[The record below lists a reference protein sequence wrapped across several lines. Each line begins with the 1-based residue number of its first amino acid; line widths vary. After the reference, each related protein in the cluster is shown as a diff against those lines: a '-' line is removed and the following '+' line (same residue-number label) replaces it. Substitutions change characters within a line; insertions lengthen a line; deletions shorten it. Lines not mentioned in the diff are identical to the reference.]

1 MSSPAGTTR
10 SPVPVFAWPCLAAA
24 LYLLLAVVFSYDR
37 QNGFTGLLRFGE
49 TFSVTRLPEVAAANP
64 RIFGGNGYDGQFYAQ
79 LAVEPDPREP
89 AVQVALDNP
98 RYRARRILLPAVV
111 HVLGF
116 GHVGPTLNLFALANA
131 ACWFAL
137 GWLLWRRVAP
147 LGWPG
152 AGVWLGCMLGMGV
165 LDSVRLSLT
174 DLPAML
180 LVFLGVGLAER
191 GSRLGTVGALA
202 AAALTRET
210 ALLAAAGT
218 SAGDLRKRPTRL
230 RLAAN
235 AALVVLPLALW
246 VWWLAGHVPAGTTV
260 GNEAHFAAP
269 FAGWLRQVATCL
281 REIAM
286 GNLDSRYTFGLL
298 AALSLAWQAAVVLRT
313 LSLDPPLWARVGAPF
328 ALLVFL
334 IGDPV
339 WSGYWAAA
347 RTCLP
352 LTFAFNL
359 LLPRGRWFWPQL
371 AFGNICVLHAVV
383 RLWPD

>member
-246 VWWLAGHVPAGTTV
+246 VWWLAGRHDRGQRGA
-260 GNEAHFAAP
+260 F
-269 FAGWLRQVATCL
+269 R
-281 REIAM
+281 R
-286 GNLDSRYTFGLL
+286 
-298 AALSLAWQAAVVLRT
+298 AVR
-313 LSLDPPLWARVGAPF
+313 RV
-328 ALLVFL
+328 
-334 IGDPV
+334 
-339 WSGYWAAA
+339 AAA
-347 RTCLP
+347 GRNLP
-352 LTFAFNL
+352 A
-359 LLPRGRWFWPQL
+359 
-371 AFGNICVLHAVV
+371 
-383 RLWPD
+383 